1 MRQLRVRQ
9 TLLIP
14 CQMIMDLKQMLPT
27 LLFMVY
33 AVSAQANLVSNER
46 SIS

>member
-9 TLLIP
+9 TLLTP
-14 CQMIMDLKQMLPT
+14 CQMIMDLKQMLLT
-27 LLFMVY
+27 LLFMRY
-33 AVSAQANLVSNER
+33 AVSAQAKLVSNEC

>member
-1 MRQLRVRQ
+1 MHQLKPLQ
-9 TLLIP
+9 TLLTP

-33 AVSAQANLVSNER
+33 AVSVQVNLVSNEC

>member
-1 MRQLRVRQ
+1 MLQLRVQ
-9 TLLIP
+9 QILLTP

-33 AVSAQANLVSNER
+33 AVSAQVNLVSNECG
-46 SIS
+46 IS